1 MGASNSKLDKVIL
14 ELPDDERYFG
24 LENFGNTC
32 YANSVLQTLYFCRPF
47 RDRVLRYAAENPP
60 GYGNENL
67 LTCLADLFLQTS
79 SQKKKTGFL
88 SPRRLINR
96 IKSENALF
104 SNFMH
109 QDAHEFLN
117 YLLNDVSEILAREQ
131 KAAASAPATP
141 KSILTFGRGKDG
153 RSPSLQELAAA
164 STASEAAS
172 AQAQE
177 PRTWLQEI
185 FQGRLVNQT
194 RCLCCETVTSRE
206 EDMFDLSLEIEPNCS
221 VTSCL
226 KKFSATEVLDGADKF
241 FCDQCNSLQE
251 AQKFMRMRHLP
262 QVLCLHLKRF
272 KYNEQLGRLS
282 KLSHRVVFPFELKVV
297 NTTPD
302 CPDADTPYDLFGV
315 VVHMGAQPN
324 HGHYV
329 ALVKSCGQW
338 VCFDDDQVI
347 AVTEAQVQ
355 STFGQPYDGG
365 LVGSPNGVGVDH
377 GYILLYQ
384 RNSPAGETPL
394 PMDESP

>member
-131 KAAASAPATP
+131 KAAASAPTTP

-164 STASEAAS
+164 STA
-172 AQAQE
+172 
-177 PRTWLQEI
+177 I
-185 FQGRLVNQT
+185 
-194 RCLCCETVTSRE
+194 TSRE

-302 CPDADTPYDLFGV
+302 CPDADTSYDLFGV

-365 LVGSPNGVGVDH
+365 LVGSSNGVGVDH

-384 RNSPAGETPL
+384 RNSPASEAPL
-394 PMDESP
+394 PMDELP